1 MPAYKVARL
10 SAVFFIVFSFLGTF
24 LIMNMLTAVIYN
36 EFRGYLQ
43 TTLQHSLNR
52 RQIAFHGAFY
62 KLIESDKVHADES
75 RKRFNLSHKSFE
87 KWKKKLKNYINNVH
101 H

>member
-1 MPAYKVARL
+1 MNFYLANNPDVMMPSYKVARL

-52 RQIAFHGAFY
+52 RQVAFYAAFH
-62 KLIESDKVHADES
+62 KLIECDKVHADES
-75 RKRFNLSHKSFE
+75 RK
-87 KWKKKLKNYINNVH
+87 WANYGTN
-101 H
+101 